1 MARAPLD
8 ECGAESLFQCHEL
21 AADGCQRQTQLAA
34 SRRQVAC
41 IRNLHEHA
49 HRREFIHGPIIAKN
63 GKMIHQISGY
73 SPSPGDSILSSLED
87 DTEERAM
94 KICVFGAGAI
104 GGYMAG
110 EVGLAGPEVC
120 AISRRGHPSALR
132 NHGLTLIAEGQTRPV
147 NLPASDDPMAFGPQ
161 DVVICALK
169 AQQAHASA
177 AAFAPLLGPRTAVL
191 TAMNG
196 IPWWYF
202 YKERGPLDGRPLES
216 VDRGAAQWNAIG
228 PERAIGCVVD
238 PACEVVAP
246 GVIEHRLFKRFTI
259 GEPDGSTSERIVALR
274 DALVSAGFDAPI
286 RDTIRW
292 SIWLKLWGNVCFNP
306 ISALTLATL
315 DRVTSE
321 PGLRALCKSM
331 MAEAQAITTSLGLA
345 IPEQMME
352 RRLNAA
358 GSVFGHKIS
367 MLQDLE
373 RGRSLEIDALV
384 TAVREIGRLVK
395 VATPTIDAALALVQE
410 RGRQAGLYGNDAQR

>member
-1 MARAPLD
+1 
-8 ECGAESLFQCHEL
+8 
-21 AADGCQRQTQLAA
+21 
-34 SRRQVAC
+34 
-41 IRNLHEHA
+41 
-49 HRREFIHGPIIAKN
+49 
-63 GKMIHQISGY
+63 
-73 SPSPGDSILSSLED
+73 
-87 DTEERAM
+87 M

-110 EVGLAGPEVC
+110 KLALAGHEVS
-120 AISRRGHPSALR
+120 AIARGPHLAAIRS
-132 NHGLTLIAEGQTRPV
+132 HGLKLIVEGQTLTV
-147 NLPASDDPMAFGPQ
+147 GLPASDDAAAFGPQ

-177 AAFAPLLGPRTAVL
+177 GAFAPLLGPRTAVL

-202 YKERGPLDGRPLES
+202 YKERGPLDGHHLES
-216 VDRGAAQWNAIG
+216 VDPG
-228 PERAIGCVVD
+228 
-238 PACEVVAP
+238 CEVVAP
-246 GVIEHRLFKRFTI
+246 GVIEHRLFKRFAI
-259 GEPDGSTSERIVALR
+259 GDPDGSTSERIVALH

-292 SIWLKLWGNVCFNP
+292 NIWLKRWGNVCFNP

-321 PGLRALCKSM
+321 PSLRAVCISM
-331 MAEAQAITTSLGLA
+331 MAEARAITTSLGLS

-352 RRLNAA
+352 RRLGGG
-358 GSVFGHKIS
+358 GSVVGHKIS

-384 TAVREIGRLVK
+384 
-395 VATPTIDAALALVQE
+395 
-410 RGRQAGLYGNDAQR
+410 